1 MVLSSRNAASATRAL
16 NSGVWVRRTR
26 RATVAFFFSFIMKIP
41 ISPACAGPYKIAW
54 ISTYPTVQIRRTT
67 SPRQITLSKNYRFG
81 WRKFLLQ
88 ALLLATYFL
97 AFGATLFFLASVFLS
112 AGPSQTLNAAF
123 VAAASATVCYLSLVE
138 LRSISAALR
147 LMSEKALAA
156 RSALPPI
163 AIEKSAMK
171 AIDAYHPS
179 RTPAA
184 PLGSNVISQPRT
196 SDDKRH
202 TEV

>member
-1 MVLSSRNAASATRAL
+1 MPQTQ
-16 NSGVWVRRTR
+16 NSGQARVNAKPRFSIEHAFALHYGRLLAYEDLSLLLDLPNPALAVRDFVW
-26 RATVAFFFSFIMKIP
+26 
-41 ISPACAGPYKIAW
+41 AG
-54 ISTYPTVQIRRTT
+54 TYVKSEG